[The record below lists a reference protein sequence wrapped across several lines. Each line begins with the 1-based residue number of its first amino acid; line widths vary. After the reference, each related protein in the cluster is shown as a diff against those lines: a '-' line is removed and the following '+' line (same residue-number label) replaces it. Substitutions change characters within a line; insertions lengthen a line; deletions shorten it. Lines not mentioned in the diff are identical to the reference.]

1 MTTSVVL
8 YFHAHQPF
16 RLRRYSF
23 FDIGRDDRYF
33 DDAENARIVRRV
45 AERCYL
51 PTTALL
57 RRAIERSEGRFRCA
71 LSITGT
77 LIDQLERWAPEAL
90 DAFRALHDTGGLEVV
105 AETSH
110 HSLAF
115 LGNRKEF
122 RAQVLGHAARLERVF
137 GRRPRTFRNT
147 ELVLDDRV
155 ARAAEE
161 MGFEAILGEGADH
174 LLGWRTPHRVWRPE
188 GCERIALLLRSYR
201 FSDDIAFRFSNRG
214 WEEWPLTPEKF
225 ARWLAALPPSA
236 EIVNL
241 FMDFETAGEHQWK
254 ETGILD
260 FLEGMPAALLAPE
273 AEARFVFRTP
283 AEAAAAHRPAGV
295 VSAPRPVSW
304 ADQERDLSAWLG
316 NAMQKAAHDAL
327 YDALGPV
334 RRSGSADLLEA
345 WRKLSTSDHVYYM
358 CTKYF
363 SDGDVHKY
371 FSPYDAPHDAHVAF
385 LNALDDLVRRAARA
399 ADRPGRTGRKR
410 AGAAHR
416 GARARGGTARRR
428 AADPPRRAR
437 AAVVN

>member
-1 MTTSVVL
+1 VTTSVVL

-16 RLRRYSF
+16 RLRRYTW
-23 FDIGRDDRYF
+23 FDIGRDHAYF
-33 DDAENARIVRRV
+33 DDETNARIVRRV

-57 RRAIERSEGRFRCA
+57 RRAIERSDGRFRCA

-115 LGNRKEF
+115 LGDRREF
-122 RAQVLGHAARLERVF
+122 RAQVLGHAGRLERVF

-147 ELVLDDRV
+147 ELVFDDSV
-155 ARAAEE
+155 AQAAEE

-174 LLGWRTPHRVWRPE
+174 LLGWRSPHRVWRPE

-201 FSDDIAFRFSNRG
+201 YSDDIAFRFSNRG
-214 WEEWPLTPEKF
+214 WGDWPLTPEKF
-225 ARWLAALPPSA
+225 ASWLAALPRTA

-241 FMDFETAGEHQWK
+241 FMDFETAGEHQSK
-254 ETGILD
+254 ESGILE
-260 FLEGMPAALLAPE
+260 FLERMPEPLLAAQGRGGKP
-273 AEARFVFRTP
+273 RFAFRTP
-283 AEAAAAHRPAGV
+283 AEAATAHRSAGV

-316 NAMQKAAHDAL
+316 NSMQRSAHDAL
-327 YDALGPV
+327 YDALRAV
-334 RRSGSADLLEA
+334 RRSRDPDLLES

-371 FSPYDAPHDAHVAF
+371 FSPYDTPHDAFITF
-385 LNALDDLVRRAARA
+385 LNVLDDLARRVGA
-399 ADRPGRTGRKR
+399 P
-410 AGAAHR
+410 AGALQA
-416 GARARGGTARRR
+416 
-428 AADPPRRAR
+428 
-437 AAVVN
+437 